1 MFIGHR
7 YDKKSLP
14 KAVSTRRI
22 GMMATQLKQAI
33 KILQLSLVEL
43 KEVVLKEL
51 EDRCWCGQKHG
62 QAFADAEGR
71 LHTRARK
78 P

>member
-1 MFIGHR
+1 
-7 YDKKSLP
+7 
-14 KAVSTRRI
+14 
-22 GMMATQLKQAI
+22 MMATQLKQAI

>member
-1 MFIGHR
+1 
-7 YDKKSLP
+7 
-14 KAVSTRRI
+14 
-22 GMMATQLKQAI
+22 MATQLEQAI
-33 KILQLSLVEL
+33 KVLRLSLPEL
-43 KEVVLKEL
+43 KAMVQNEL
-51 EDRCWCGQKHG
+51 DDRCWCGQKHG